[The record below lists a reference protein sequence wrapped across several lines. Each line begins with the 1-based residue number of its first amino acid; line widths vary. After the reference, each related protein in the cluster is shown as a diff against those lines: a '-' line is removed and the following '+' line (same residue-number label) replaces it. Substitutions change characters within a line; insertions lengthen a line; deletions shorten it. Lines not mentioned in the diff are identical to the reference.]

1 MILHLKII
9 YCVSENWFQERKGGD
24 LGGEP
29 LEVAVFRYWHFAVVN
44 NLSPDSVIRKVF
56 SHKSQVFICTF
67 HKVYYKWK

>member
-1 MILHLKII
+1 MFLKTG
-9 YCVSENWFQERKGGD
+9 FRKGGD
-24 LGGEP
+24 FVVGGGGGGWPRAEP

>member
-1 MILHLKII
+1 MILL
-9 YCVSENWFQERKGGD
+9 
-24 LGGEP
+24 LGGGGGAGAEP